1 MDCRL
6 IDFIR
11 TKVTTPRWCNGKAG
25 NFEYDS
31 ASYCYRFVATTQDL
45 NCYLYA
51 ERERNDENTPIVI
64 KGLLAF
70 LIACWGQN
78 EVAIYNTYNERMKK
92 AFMDIEAKK
101 PGSFKRH
108 LDKEFAQQLLNTE
121 QSNIE
126 EFANNFDYVSEGDK
140 SLITEYA
147 NNYLEYTAATYKQ
160 KLKTVKVEQDFESLL
175 HHDRKTALM
184 KALHELLD
192 DAIGKDVA
200 IVLKSLYKLG
210 YLAPPSN
217 RNELYRI
224 MSKAFGN
231 IGTTQNLNSFLK
243 PDSMKILD
251 TELESTIQILKRV

>member
-11 TKVTTPRWCNGKAG
+11 TKVTTRLWCNGKVG
-25 NFEYDS
+25 SFEYDS
-31 ASYCYRFVATTQDL
+31 INYYYRFVEMTQDM

-51 ERERNDENTPIVI
+51 ERERNDENTPIVL
-64 KGLLAF
+64 KGLIAF

-78 EVAIYNTYNERMKK
+78 EVAIYNTYNERKKK
-92 AFMDIEAKK
+92 AFIDIEAIK
-101 PGSFKRH
+101 PGSFKRD
-108 LDKEFAQQLLNTE
+108 LDQEFAQLLLNTE

-126 EFANNFDYVSEGDK
+126 EFATNFDYISENEK

-160 KLKTVKVEQDFESLL
+160 KLKPTKIEQTFESLL

-192 DAIGKDVA
+192 DTTGKDVA
-200 IVLKSLYKLG
+200 IILKSLYKLG

-224 MSKAFGN
+224 MRRTFGN

-243 PDSMKILD
+243 PDSIKILD
-251 TELESTIQILKRV
+251 AELESTIQILQRV